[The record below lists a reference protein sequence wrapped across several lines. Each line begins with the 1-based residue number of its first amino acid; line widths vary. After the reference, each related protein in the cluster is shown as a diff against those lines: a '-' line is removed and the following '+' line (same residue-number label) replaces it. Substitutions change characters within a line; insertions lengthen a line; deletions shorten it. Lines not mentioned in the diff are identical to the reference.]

1 MANFRNIL
9 KFRASLG
16 PVEQAQIVASTAVV
30 VTLVTIVVVRI
41 TSGYTLE
48 LLLFGSVLTV
58 GVFGFIIVFFT
69 LRYGRLLE
77 EQKQELL
84 ALNSFAESVNRAIGV
99 QFLLHNAL
107 SEMKRLLQVEYGWI
121 FSVENNQLVLK
132 VLRGTEELNISIL
145 DTSLGINHEKM
156 KWIYSPRIVKRPKK
170 SDSSKDSPWAYGVIE
185 SLTSVPIMMKDQLCG
200 LIVLASRNREA
211 FSNKQI
217 ALITAFANEIGIAME
232 NAMLF
237 E

>member
-30 VTLVTIVVVRI
+30 VTLVTIVVVRM
-41 TSGYTLE
+41 TSGHTLE

-58 GVFGFIIVFFT
+58 GIFGFIIVFFT

-84 ALNSFAESVNRAIGV
+84 ALNTFAESVNRAIGV

-107 SEMKRLLQVEYGWI
+107 LEMRRLLDVEYGWI
-121 FSVENNQLVLK
+121 FNVENNQLELK
-132 VLRGTEELNISIL
+132 ALRGTEELNFPIL
-145 DTSLGINHEKM
+145 DTSVEINHEKM
-156 KWIYSPRIVKRPKK
+156 RWIYSPRIIKRPLKI
-170 SDSSKDSPWAYGVIE
+170 DSK
-185 SLTSVPIMMKDQLCG
+185 
-200 LIVLASRNREA
+200 
-211 FSNKQI
+211 
-217 ALITAFANEIGIAME
+217 
-232 NAMLF
+232 
-237 E
+237 